1 MFIEKQVFKTIT
13 GFKPIPFMEDVEIQ
27 HRLRREG
34 RFKKSKLAVVTSGR
48 RFRNN
53 GLVFQVTVDFIL
65 VMLFKLG
72 IAPERLKKYYPDNIS
87 SKNSNKR

>member
-1 MFIEKQVFKTIT
+1 
-13 GFKPIPFMEDVEIQ
+13 MEDVEIQ

-48 RFRNN
+48 RFQKN
-53 GLVFQVTVDFIL
+53 GLIFQITVDFLL

-72 IAPERLKKYYPDNIS
+72 VSPKRLKKYYPDNIS
-87 SKNSNKR
+87 SKN